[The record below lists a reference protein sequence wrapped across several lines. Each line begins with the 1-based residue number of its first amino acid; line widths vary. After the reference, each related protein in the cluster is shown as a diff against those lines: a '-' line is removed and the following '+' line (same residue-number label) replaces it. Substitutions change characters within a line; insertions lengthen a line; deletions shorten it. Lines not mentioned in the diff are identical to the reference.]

1 MEVEIKE
8 FSRKTSYRKYQ
19 IIKDVYASGNRQKGI
34 LLLDIYK
41 KTYTEFDCE
50 LLILNILKQCNG
62 REIPDDIITDMKT
75 LKYPV
80 EKVISELNSAIK

>member
-8 FSRKTSYRKYQ
+8 FSKKTSYRKYL

-50 LLILNILKQCNG
+50 LLILNILQKCNEP
-62 REIPDDIITDMKT
+62 EITDYILTDMKSIG
-75 LKYPV
+75 YPV
-80 EKVISELNSAIK
+80 EKVMSTM